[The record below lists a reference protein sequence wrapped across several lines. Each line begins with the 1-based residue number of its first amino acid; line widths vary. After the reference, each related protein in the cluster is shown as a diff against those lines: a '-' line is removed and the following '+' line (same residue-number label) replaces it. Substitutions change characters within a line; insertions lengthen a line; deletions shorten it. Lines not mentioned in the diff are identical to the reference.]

1 MKLEALQQCLNCR
14 PEIVAAYLIGSALTG
29 KLTPTSDIDVALIV
43 RDDAPDDELRLLVRH
58 VALEVRKLFGCE
70 GDVKVLNRIHKLPFL
85 HDVLANGKLLVE
97 REPEIHR
104 RFVRRVLTA
113 HLDFQPV
120 YQECLR
126 TYARSFQRV

>member
-1 MKLEALQQCLNCR
+1 MKLEALQQCLNCH
-14 PEIVAAYLIGSALTG
+14 PEIVAAYLIGSALSG
-29 KLTPTSDIDVALIV
+29 KMTPTSDIDVALV
-43 RDDAPDDELRLLVRH
+43 VGDDMADHDVPLLARKL
-58 VALEVRKLFGCE
+58 AQEVRKLFGCE
-70 GDVKVLNRIHKLPFL
+70 GDVKVLNCIHKLPFL

-120 YQECLR
+120 YEQCLR